1 MPYGYGFAYM
11 IGAQVLFFIFTIGL
25 VVWVIKNSNRKDV
38 NTPKDVLDKRLVS
51 GEINK
56 KEYNTLLN
64 IIMNKGA
71 KK

>member
-1 MPYGYGFAYM
+1 MGFAYM
-11 IGAQVLFFIFTIGL
+11 IWTQVLFFIFTIGL
-25 VVWVIKNSNRKDV
+25 VVWIIKNFKQKDV
-38 NTPKDVLDKRLVS
+38 NTPKDVLDKRLAY

-64 IIMNKGA
+64 IIMNKEV

>member
-1 MPYGYGFAYM
+1 MPYGYGPTYM

-25 VVWVIKNSNRKDV
+25 VVWVIKNSNQKDV

-56 KEYNTLLN
+56 KEYNSLLN
-64 IIMNKGA
+64 TIMNKGVQ
-71 KK
+71 K